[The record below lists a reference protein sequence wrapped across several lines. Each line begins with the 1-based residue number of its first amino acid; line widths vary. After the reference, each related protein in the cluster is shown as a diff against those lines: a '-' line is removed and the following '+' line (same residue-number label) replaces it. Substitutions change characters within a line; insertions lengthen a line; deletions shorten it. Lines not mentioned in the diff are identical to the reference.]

1 MYINLYPNRQLRAAK
16 RNLLI
21 TGVLT
26 ASGSAFALLRE
37 TIWRNEPR
45 VEWVV
50 ASAVLLVVS
59 LVFLAIAADRIHLPD
74 AYFSMTPERIRYRLS
89 LLGREHQLLWKDVRA
104 LQVSKQLVVF
114 KQSGGEMVRLRLGL
128 IQQWS
133 TAQHVSRSIL
143 LAALEKGIPV
153 NGIKAMPHE
162 SSQ

>member
-1 MYINLYPNRQLRAAK
+1 MWQ
-16 RNLLI
+16 
-21 TGVLT
+21 
-26 ASGSAFALLRE
+26 
-37 TIWRNEPR
+37 NELR

-50 ASAVLLVVS
+50 ASAMLLLIS
-59 LVFLAIAADRIHLPD
+59 LVFLAIATDRIHLPD

-89 LLGREHQLLWKDVRA
+89 LLGREHQLQWKDVRA

-143 LAALEKGIPV
+143 LAAMEKGIPV
-153 NGIKAMPHE
+153 NGVKAMPHE
-162 SSQ
+162 PSQ

>member
-1 MYINLYPNRQLRAAK
+1 
-16 RNLLI
+16 
-21 TGVLT
+21 
-26 ASGSAFALLRE
+26 
-37 TIWRNEPR
+37 
-45 VEWVV
+45 
-50 ASAVLLVVS
+50 
-59 LVFLAIAADRIHLPD
+59 
-74 AYFSMTPERIRYRLS
+74 MTPERIRYRLS